1 VAAIVLVL
9 AGAAV
14 VDGRVGRPSEEVA
27 TEVQTPMAARP
38 GARSSAFFC
47 TGATATSEG
56 AANGTVVVANA
67 GTNAIGGT
75 VTAFPSDGEAKE
87 VGIRVP
93 AAGRAAVRLADVVTA
108 PYASALV
115 ELDGGQAVVE
125 LTASGPL
132 GESISPCASAAST
145 RWYFAEGITTKD
157 AVETITLFNPF
168 PEDAVVDMVFNT
180 EEGEVTPQALTG
192 LSVRGRGM
200 AAVDVGQHVQRR
212 EAVAARITA
221 RVGRLVAG
229 RLQTFDGSVARKG
242 MSVQLGSA
250 APGDLWYFPEGFLAD
265 GLTERFQLFNPN
277 RDEARVQVELTLEEG
292 TAEPIVLTV
301 PGESRV
307 TLSANDEARIPKNV
321 PHAITVRSTNGI
333 GVVVERTID
342 AASPS
347 TRSGLAITLG
357 GRVATLEAVV
367 AAGQL
372 DESTDQW
379 VIVQNVSTRP
389 ARVTLTLLD
398 EGVRV
403 TPTGF
408 DRIDLAPRQRRAIR
422 LADAVRRGP
431 TPLVVS
437 STTPVVVERDLY
449 KLRAPGTAMSVAI
462 PLRP

>member
-9 AGAAV
+9 VGAAV

-200 AAVDVGQHVQRR
+200 AAIDVGQHVQRR

>member
-9 AGAAV
+9 VGAAV

>member
-9 AGAAV
+9 VGAAV

-398 EGVRV
+398 DGVRV